1 MKYRKSDGTEIEIRA
16 MPTPYLLNA
25 MGKAKKEGK
34 DDVAAALL
42 EESKLRL
49 LPCWEIRERREFC
62 PTEPAGQTKIIRYC
76 TQQTNEEAWK
86 FVKQQAE
93 LFPNRFFV
101 AHESD
106 PL

>member
-1 MKYRKSDGTEIEIRA
+1 MKYRKSDGTEIEIRD

-25 MGKAKKEGK
+25 MSKAKKEGK

-49 LPCWEIRERREFC
+49 LPCWEIRENVDDGVR
-62 PTEPAGQTKIIRYC
+62 RYC
-76 TQQTNEEAWK
+76 TDQTNEEAWA
-86 FVKQQAE
+86 FVKKWNTE
-93 LFPNRFFV
+93 FPNRYFV